1 MKTILRK
8 TALLALFIMIAFG
21 LSAARSLEYTREIKK
36 DFQVNPDAKLILE
49 NKFGDVQIFNWEKN
63 EISIIVKI
71 TVEAR
76 SLESATE
83 LFEKVK
89 INFSGNATQVEAR
102 TQLLDNVNSKGR
114 FQIDYVVNMPAS
126 LSVDINNS
134 FGDLIIPEI
143 AGKATIRLGYG
154 NAEINKL
161 SNSDNFVEIK
171 FGNAD
176 IDWIKGAV
184 MNLKY
189 SNFEG
194 DYAGSL
200 NLNSSYS
207 NFTANKVIVLETVF
221 EGGKLDLDESSVL
234 NCRSKFSDIS
244 LGKLDQKIDLDNQY
258 GSFTIDDIPCTF
270 FSIVV
275 SNNFGNI
282 ELGLQ
287 DGCDYKLDAE
297 MSFCNLDYDDDRG
310 DFSYREDSGH
320 KESIHGIIGK
330 NPTSSVKVTSNYGNV
345 SLD

>member
-1 MKTILRK
+1 MKTTLKK
-8 TALLALFIMIAFG
+8 TALLALLTLIAMG
-21 LSAARSLEYTREIKK
+21 LSARSLEYTREIKK

-49 NKFGDVQIFNWEKN
+49 NKFGDIQIFNWDKN
-63 EISIIVKI
+63 EISIVVKI

-76 SLESATE
+76 NLEAATE
-83 LFEKVK
+83 LFNKVK
-89 INFSGNATQVEAR
+89 INFSGSPAQVEAR
-102 TQLLDNVNSKGR
+102 TQLLDKVSNKGR
-114 FQIDYVVNMPAS
+114 FQIDYVVNMPSS

-154 NAEINKL
+154 NAEINRL
-161 SNSDNFVEIK
+161 SNSDNFVEVK

-176 IDWIKGAV
+176 ISWIKGAV

-189 SNFEG
+189 SNFDG

-207 NFTANKVIVLETVF
+207 NFSANKVIVLEAVF
-221 EGGKLDLDESSVL
+221 EGGKLELDEASAL
-234 NCRSKFSDIS
+234 NCKSKFSDIS
-244 LGKLDQKIDLDNQY
+244 IGKLDQKLDLDNQY
-258 GSFTIDDIPCTF
+258 GSFTIDGIPCGF
-270 FSIVV
+270 VSIVV
-275 SNNFGNI
+275 ANNFGSI
-282 ELGLQ
+282 ELGIS
-287 DGCDYKLDAE
+287 DACDYKLDAE

-320 KESIHGIIGK
+320 KQSIHGNIGQ
-330 NPTSSVKVTSNYGNV
+330 NPSSVVKITSNYGNV